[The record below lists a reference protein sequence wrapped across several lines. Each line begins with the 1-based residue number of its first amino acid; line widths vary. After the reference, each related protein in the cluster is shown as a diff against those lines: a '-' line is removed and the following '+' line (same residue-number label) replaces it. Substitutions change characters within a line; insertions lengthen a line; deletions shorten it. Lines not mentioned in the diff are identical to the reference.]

1 MDIIIP
7 ILLMLVLYLLPEL
20 LRRGK
25 PKKYEYPEIP
35 EPAPPANMPSGPPVK
50 GSKPAVLPAYPEVVI
65 PQTAVSL
72 ASTDKTTGVVPSLS
86 VDRNMLLQAV
96 IYSEILQ
103 KPRAYR
109 PICQKRR

>member
-7 ILLMLVLYLLPEL
+7 ILLMLVLYLVPEL

-35 EPAPPANMPSGPPVK
+35 EPPVDMPSIPPVK
-50 GSKPAVLPAYPEVVI
+50 VSKPVVLPVYPEVVI
-65 PQTAVSL
+65 PQAAVSP
-72 ASTDKTTGVVPSLS
+72 ASIDKAGGAPGLS
-86 VDRNMLLQAV
+86 VERNMLLQAV

-109 PICQKRR
+109 PIYQKRK

>member
-7 ILLMLVLYLLPEL
+7 ILLMLVLYLVPEL

-25 PKKYEYPEIP
+25 PKKYEYPEVP
-35 EPAPPANMPSGPPVK
+35 EPAPPADMPSVPPAK
-50 GSKPAVLPAYPEVVI
+50 GSKPAALSAYPEVVI
-65 PQTAVSL
+65 PQTVVSL
-72 ASTDKTTGVVPSLS
+72 ADTDKAAGAAPGLS
-86 VDRNMLLQAV
+86 VERNMLLQAV

-109 PICQKRR
+109 PIYQTRK

>member
-7 ILLMLVLYLLPEL
+7 ILLMLVLYLVPEL

-35 EPAPPANMPSGPPVK
+35 EPAPPADMPSVPPAKV
-50 GSKPAVLPAYPEVVI
+50 SKPVALPAYPEVVI
-65 PQTAVSL
+65 PQAAVSP
-72 ASTDKTTGVVPSLS
+72 ASADKTGVAPRLS
-86 VDRNMLLQAV
+86 VERNMLLQAV

-109 PICQKRR
+109 PIYQKRK